1 MLWIHKSQ
9 VICGGSIYKPNVIIT
24 TGSCCLPFENGLL
37 WNETTIIAAELVRNQ
52 NEGVEQARSIKSHK
66 IHPDFHFGSTADD
79 ICLLELDLDFDF
91 NGNVS
96 AIELNTNEV
105 ILDPTSS
112 CTIAGWGKT
121 HVSIDCIEAMWVAQ
135 GQVLPSIIR
144 TSDSLFLY
152 SKILIS
158 E

>member
-1 MLWIHKSQ
+1 M
-9 VICGGSIYKPNVIIT
+9 
-24 TGSCCLPFENGLL
+24 L
-37 WNETTIIAAELVRNQ
+37 WNETTIIAAELVWNQ
-52 NEGVEQARSIKSHK
+52 NEGVEQARSVKSHK
-66 IHPDFHFGSTADD
+66 IHPGFYFGGTEND

-121 HVSIDCIEAMWVAQ
+121 HVSIYCLEAFFFFQFHMT
-135 GQVLPSIIR
+135 L
-144 TSDSLFLY
+144 
-152 SKILIS
+152 
-158 E
+158 